1 MEKIIGLTLDRTQS
15 LLEDDVH
22 HDTENRDISTSITK
36 LANLVQVLPFQRHI
50 SEINLHLKVK
60 SAEIIGEKI
69 TNLQLPLAELPLLLQ
84 VLLQP
89 EHKISKQR
97 KRSRDLP
104 CFR

>member
-22 HDTENRDISTSITK
+22 HDTENKKDKILYINHK
-36 LANLVQVLPFQRHI
+36 VQVNLVQVLPFQRHI

-60 SAEIIGEKI
+60 CTEIIGEKI
-69 TNLQLPLAELPLLLQ
+69 PYLQLPLSELPLLLQ

-89 EHKISKQR
+89 EDQSK
-97 KRSRDLP
+97 
-104 CFR
+104 